1 MRTNVFHFLHSL
13 RIFYTP
19 HFLHSAFSTL
29 RIFYTPHFLH
39 SAFSTLRTPHYALR
53 TPHSALRTPHSALRT
68 PHYVIYYDQI
78 SWPKY
83 VFKNLLSHAKI
94 TFSTIPL
101 QYLSSIRVCRMKKSK
116 LEFAFI
122 NFSPPAFSAKTQV
135 DKVEEVFAKP
145 PDEIPSKDEEEEEIE
160 METSEFFP
168 VKPFSRNR
176 RSAKSRL
183 GLISGN
189 QGFHSVKLPSQ
200 RRRTSTL
207 EDVFNTEK
215 AIDGID
221 SIDGVNRHD
230 LQSIRRKRIASVSG
244 KELWACA
251 RQHVEERK
259 ISFDERMSQV
269 QNIARR
275 YTIKHSQSMRRRA
288 KEKAAIPRRS
298 TMASSAANEAMKQAF
313 HLKRNGDLQEKCR
326 KEPFRQQEEVL
337 VEEEGNEEESEFTKS
352 EGEDT
357 VDGKYT
363 HQGIV
368 SESDKAQQITDDER
382 ASASRSG
389 VAPVKGIL
397 LERKQEEHGQ
407 TKDQQ
412 QATSEDKGKSVKRVS
427 LLDITEVL
435 EV

>member
-1 MRTNVFHFLHSL
+1 MFLKS
-13 RIFYTP
+13 P
-19 HFLHSAFSTL
+19 QSCQ
-29 RIFYTPHFLH
+29 
-39 SAFSTLRTPHYALR
+39 
-53 TPHSALRTPHSALRT
+53 
-68 PHYVIYYDQI
+68 V
-78 SWPKY
+78 
-83 VFKNLLSHAKI
+83 
-94 TFSTIPL
+94 TFCIIPL
-101 QYLSSIRVCRMKKSK
+101 QCLNSFRICWMKTSK
-116 LEFAFI
+116 LEIAFI
-122 NFSPPAFSAKTQV
+122 NFSPPAFSAKTQL
-135 DKVEEVFAKP
+135 DKVEEVFAKL
-145 PDEIPSKDEEEEEIE
+145 PDEIPSKDEEEEIE

-168 VKPFSRNR
+168 VKQFSRNR

-200 RRRTSTL
+200 RRRTSTS
-207 EDVFNTEK
+207 EDVFNTER

-221 SIDGVNRHD
+221 SVDGVNRHD

-244 KELWACA
+244 KELWACT

-259 ISFDERMSQV
+259 IYFDKRMSQV
-269 QNIARR
+269 QNIARS

-298 TMASSAANEAMKQAF
+298 TMASSAANEAMKQEF

-326 KEPFRQQEEVL
+326 KEPFRQEEEML

-352 EGEDT
+352 EG
-357 VDGKYT
+357 VDAVEGKYT

-368 SESDKAQQITDDER
+368 SEPDEAQQIKDDER

-397 LERKQEEHGQ
+397 LQRKQEEHGQ

-412 QATSEDKGKSVKRVS
+412 QGASEDKGKSVERVS
-427 LLDITEVL
+427 LIDITEVL